1 MPGRR
6 NLPQRRDPSRAPDP
20 LAAWNAWVAEGM
32 QQHERDLS
40 PFEEST
46 PSALILLPLLGLP
59 VLLVVATVLIFVL
72 S

>member
-1 MPGRR
+1 
-6 NLPQRRDPSRAPDP
+6 